1 MPTVWDHKTF
11 WSWRLLRRGRNI
23 MLEFKDFKITTGF
36 LVTLCII
43 VVFIIAVLT
52 GSMEASEILK
62 IFVARMLK

>member
-1 MPTVWDHKTF
+1 
-11 WSWRLLRRGRNI
+11 